1 MNSVTDEG
9 SMLLAVLISNCQ
21 WCEGIWLLGSLK
33 KLSQQDTGLIAV
45 ATLLLFPTAIVVYG
59 GLKVWFAA
67 KEAVEKKAMARGR
80 AEGIGEGLEKGRA
93 EGRDEGLAECREEGQ
108 QEERERI
115 GRLLKESG
123 MPDESIARI
132 LAGQPAAPP
141 PQSPPRPY
149 RRRPRQRNGNG
160 G

>member
-1 MNSVTDEG
+1 
-9 SMLLAVLISNCQ
+9 MLLAVLISNCQ

-33 KLSQQDTGLIAV
+33 ELSQHDTGLVVV

-67 KEAVEKKAMARGR
+67 KEAVEKKARARGR

-93 EGRDEGLAECREEGQ
+93 EGLAEGQ
-108 QEERERI
+108 QKGQQDERERI

-132 LAGQPAAPP
+132 LAGQPAAP
-141 PQSPPRPY
+141 QSPPPPY
-149 RRRPRQRNGNG
+149 RRRPRRRNGNNG
-160 G
+160 